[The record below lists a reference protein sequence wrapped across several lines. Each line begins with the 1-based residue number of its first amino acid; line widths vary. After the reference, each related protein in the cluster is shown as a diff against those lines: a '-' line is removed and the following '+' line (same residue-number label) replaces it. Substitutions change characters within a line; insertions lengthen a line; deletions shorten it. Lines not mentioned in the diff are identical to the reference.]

1 MTRVLTPN
9 LANYFF
15 NRKRSSRF
23 SGKIILTQE
32 LLTQAN
38 HQSVLCLVTHLGPT
52 FWDPWT
58 AAHQALLSMGILQA
72 RTLECVAMPSSTGS
86 SQPRNRTQIS
96 SIAGEFFYQLSH
108 QGSPRILQWV
118 AYPFSRG
125 SSQPRIRTRVSC
137 IAGEFF
143 TSWETREAQLSIKWF
158 QICKDLENWPGKNS
172 FWSS

>member
-72 RTLECVAMPSSTGS
+72 RTLEWIVMSFSSGS
-86 SQPRNRTQIS
+86 SRSRDRTS
-96 SIAGEFFYQLSH
+96 CLLTSPALAG
-108 QGSPRILQWV
+108 G
-118 AYPFSRG
+118 
-125 SSQPRIRTRVSC
+125 
-137 IAGEFF
+137 FF
-143 TSWETREAQLSIKWF
+143 TTSAIWEDGTQSFRQSKFHLPEGIHKSFGETLR
-158 QICKDLENWPGKNS
+158 QIC
-172 FWSS
+172 